1 MKVLVTGATGFLGS
15 HLVASLLANG
25 DLVVALCREEE
36 PDLVDQGVTVK
47 RGDVLDKASV
57 LAAARGCEGIYH
69 AAGKVSRDPKDA
81 EELYKVHVEGTRNVL
96 GAAREAGVRR
106 VVVASTSGTIGV
118 GEDPDHVA
126 TEADQ
131 APVHLLSRW
140 PYYRAKLYAER
151 AALEANG
158 NGLEVVCVN
167 PALLLGPGDVR
178 GSSTDDVRRF
188 LERRIPAVPPG
199 GVAFVDARDAAE
211 GMRLAMERGV
221 PGARYL
227 LSGCNL
233 SVRDFFGRL
242 ARLSGVRAP
251 WLPMP
256 RSPELARMGAKLL
269 DGSLLPFLDVG
280 VDPVTVEMGHY
291 YWYVDSSLAE
301 RELGWAPRDPVRTLA
316 DTIEDLRE
324 RHVVWWSRASYTAGT
339 SRMQS
344 TPE

>member
-1 MKVLVTGATGFLGS
+1 
-15 HLVASLLANG
+15 
-25 DLVVALCREEE
+25 
-36 PDLVDQGVTVK
+36 
-47 RGDVLDKASV
+47 
-57 LAAARGCEGIYH
+57 
-69 AAGKVSRDPKDA
+69 
-81 EELYKVHVEGTRNVL
+81 VEGTRNVL
-96 GAAREAGVRR
+96 SAAREAGVRR

-118 GEDPDHVA
+118 GEDPDRVA
-126 TEADQ
+126 TEADA

-151 AALEANG
+151 VALEANG
-158 NGLEVVCVN
+158 SGLEVVCVN

-199 GVAFVDARDAAE
+199 GVSFVDARDAAE
-211 GMRLAMERGV
+211 GMRLAMERGT

-227 LSGCNL
+227 LTGCNL

-269 DGSLLPFLDVG
+269 DGSLLPFLDAG
-280 VDPVTVEMGHY
+280 LDPVSVEMAHY
-291 YWYVDSSLAE
+291 FWYVDSSLAE
-301 RELGWAPRDPVRTLA
+301 RELGWSPRDPVRTLA
-316 DTIEDLRE
+316 DTIEDLRA
-324 RHVVWWSRASYTAGT
+324 RHVVWWSRASYSAGT
-339 SRMQS
+339 SRLEG